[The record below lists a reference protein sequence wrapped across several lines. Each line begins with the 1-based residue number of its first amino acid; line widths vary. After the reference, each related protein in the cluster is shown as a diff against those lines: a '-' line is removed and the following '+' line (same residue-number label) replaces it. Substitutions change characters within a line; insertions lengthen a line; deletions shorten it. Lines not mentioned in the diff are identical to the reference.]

1 MNHFVCKCS
10 LCALQTYP
18 KEALVSEDE
27 EVKRPVLPEK
37 VRGMRPAF
45 TSPDPTTLTAK
56 KGAPPTLTGVKWTP
70 TITGANASKLSDGAA
85 ACVLTSAKAAQRLG
99 AKPLARIIGMHSSM
113 DIRNCVP

>member
-1 MNHFVCKCS
+1 MYV
-10 LCALQTYP
+10 LQTAP

-37 VRGMRPAF
+37 VRGMKPAF
-45 TSPDPTTLTAK
+45 TSPDPATLTAK
-56 KGAPPTLTGVKWTP
+56 KGAAPSGKKWTP

-99 AKPLARIIGMHSSM
+99 AKPLARIVGS
-113 DIRNCVP
+113 